1 MASGPT
7 IMAAIGMDAT
17 NFNAAVSRVT
27 ERTNAMAAQ
36 MSKAGFSKAGVD
48 AAVAAE
54 KFSGMRG
61 ELVKMGMSPAAA
73 AAAMRA
79 QDASAQKAA
88 NSTSALGSAM
98 KGMAAFMTVDFLQA
112 QVQQI
117 IAYGGEVS
125 DLSARMGISTTAV
138 QQWDFALKQ
147 NGSSIDAAVPF
158 FERLAQARDKALG
171 GDEKSTK
178 SFERFGIGLDQ
189 LRKSKQDNDL
199 AGVAG
204 QIADTYK
211 KGANPQQFMGDLR
224 NIGGRAAGE
233 LVAAFQGGLQELF
246 ANAPVIDKP
255 FISQL
260 DAVGDKMDE
269 LRQRFMG
276 IFAPVVAVAGTVAT
290 TMAEGFL
297 QKMDVVKS
305 TVGGFF
311 GGIVSGFKEG
321 GLFGVNEGARK
332 GLAEG
337 FMGAVKRAHG
347 GKAKT
352 EGDKIKQAEA
362 AQEEEALSAQQ
373 ERLQKTLQDKL
384 EANEFAKFETDEQK
398 RSALLKKRAQLE
410 REVVESKAAG
420 KTTDSLKSQIELAGV
435 DKEISS
441 LDQKERAEL
450 AKLSRHSVNSLQS
463 GMGGFLGNFRAAA
476 GPETSA
482 ANAAVKSE
490 QHLAHLVR
498 AAEQL
503 RAVMSGKN
511 PNTGEDF

>member
-98 KGMAAFMTVDFLQA
+98 KGMAAYMSLSFIQNQA
-112 QVQQI
+112 SQI
-117 IAYGGEVS
+117 LDYGGKIT
-125 DLSARMGISTTAV
+125 DLSARLGISTTAV
-138 QQWDFALKQ
+138 QQWGYALKQ
-147 NGSSIDAAVPF
+147 NGGDVEDMSRF
-158 FERLAQARDKALG
+158 FEQLAKNRREALEG
-171 GDEKSTK
+171 SDSKMA
-178 SFERFGIGLDQ
+178 SFQHLGI
-189 LRKSKQDNDL
+189 SKEMLQTGSLEDIG
-199 AGVAG
+199 AKIGKVFEG
-204 QIADTYK
+204 
-211 KGANPQQFMGDLR
+211 GANPQNFMAELR
-224 NIGGRAAGE
+224 DVGGKSAGE
-233 LVAAFQGGLQELF
+233 MVAMFSQGFAQLAIEAQNFGAVMSESTIGALDTLGDRLDLLKMQFQ
-246 ANAPVIDKP
+246 
-255 FISQL
+255 S
-260 DAVGDKMDE
+260 
-269 LRQRFMG
+269 
-276 IFAPVVAVAGTVAT
+276 AVAPIFVTIAEVAMNAVHSVVTMGVAIKEAGSKWMEILSSRPTELITNPLGILKEMAGAGT
-290 TMAEGFL
+290 
-297 QKMDVVKS
+297 D
-305 TVGGFF
+305 
-311 GGIVSGFKEG
+311 
-321 GLFGVNEGARK
+321 
-332 GLAEG
+332 
-337 FMGAVKRAHG
+337 
-347 GKAKT
+347 
-352 EGDKIKQAEA
+352 A
-362 AQEEEALSAQQ
+362 A
-373 ERLQKTLQDKL
+373 
-384 EANEFAKFETDEQK
+384 
-398 RSALLKKRAQLE
+398 LKKREEFEGQKEKIEEAAVRKKEAFKMRDFETPDEKKDKALE
-410 REVVESKAAG
+410 KKAEAKALREK
-420 KTTDSLKSQIELAGV
+420 
-435 DKEISS
+435 DKEA
-441 LDQKERAEL
+441 AEL

-482 ANAAVKSE
+482 ANAAIKSE